1 MQHPIL
7 IALIRERKNPPD
19 NRVALTPVQCVAL
32 KNRFPMVQIVVE
44 SCATRC
50 FSDEAYE
57 EVGIEVRT
65 DVSNADIMLGIK
77 EVPKEYL
84 IPQKTYLFFSHTIKK
99 QPYNQLL
106 LKEII
111 KKQIRLIDY
120 EVLKWETG
128 QRVLG
133 FGRFAGIVGAYN
145 GFLTYGNKTGLFHLN
160 PAWQSIDYSE
170 ILSNA
175 LAIKL
180 PPIKIA
186 LTGGGR
192 VAQGAL
198 DFLRSMRIKE
208 VTPQQFL
215 SVQYSQPV
223 FVHLNSPDLYCHP
236 EKTNWDTHY
245 FYDHHNEYQSSFD
258 SFTRVTD
265 ILMNGIFWTEDLPAL
280 FSKEDTGRDDFKI
293 QVIADISCDVD
304 GSVPITYD
312 ATTIQNPVIGWDK
325 INQTPCKPFTENS
338 IDVMAVGNLPN
349 ELPKDASEE
358 FGELMLQHVLPALF
372 ADKSA
377 LIEKATI
384 CVDGN
389 LTDNFNYLTDYIA

>member
-1 MQHPIL
+1 MIQ
-7 IALIRERKNPPD
+7 
-19 NRVALTPVQCVAL
+19 V
-32 KNRFPMVQIVVE
+32 VVE

-65 DVSNADIMLGIK
+65 DVSKAEIMLGIK
-77 EVPKEYL
+77 EVPKEFL

-120 EVLKWETG
+120 EVLKWDTG

-145 GFLTYGNKTGLFHLN
+145 GFLTYGKKTGLFYLN

-175 LAIKL
+175 LSLKL

-215 SVQYSQPV
+215 SIQYTQPV
-223 FVHLNSPDLYCHP
+223 FVHLNSPDLYCHS

-245 FYDHHNEYQSSFD
+245 FYHHHNEYQSSFD

-265 ILMNGIFWTEDLPAL
+265 ILMNGIYWTKDLPAL
-280 FSKEDTGRDDFKI
+280 FTKEDTAREDFKI
-293 QVIADISCDVD
+293 QVIADISCDIE

-325 INQTPCKPFTENS
+325 MNQITCKPFSENS
-338 IDVMAVGNLPN
+338 IDIMAVGNLPN

-358 FGELMLQHVLPALF
+358 FGELMLQHVLPSLF
-372 ADKSA
+372 AEKST

-384 CVDGN
+384 CVNGN
-389 LTDNFNYLTDYIA
+389 LTDNFNYLTDFIA